1 VTDSMESKDW
11 VGQMPSNISRG
22 GNNGILKLEAENF
35 ERSDDQRVVMILPH
49 FLILMSASISVPWGL
64 ASATDC
70 RLSLEA

>member
-1 VTDSMESKDW
+1 MTDSMESKDW
-11 VGQMPSNISRG
+11 VGQMASNISRE

-49 FLILMSASISVPWGL
+49 FLILMSASISVPGSL
-64 ASATDC
+64 ASVADC

>member
-1 VTDSMESKDW
+1 VTDSMESNDW
-11 VGQMPSNISRG
+11 VGQMPSNISRE

-49 FLILMSASISVPWGL
+49 FLILMSASISVLGCL
-64 ASATDC
+64 ASVADC